1 MKKISKS
8 AGFISA
14 MVAGLLAASES
25 QFMLRGTDPRLAKSI
40 GARIGS
46 YAPRQSSPISPSR
59 RFRSKDEANQLK
71 ESAALKRERRVV
83 KRYSQY
89 VSTFRGVMRDIEN
102 GWIAPLLNN
111 GDFSDLENH
120 TKFNAAHVGL
130 PLLTTWQLRAYKT
143 VVKFFGKVEEFR
155 ITNGGAH
162 A

>member
-1 MKKISKS
+1 MKQISKS

-102 GWIAPLLNN
+102 GWIAPPLNN